1 MSIGDSNHIAFI
13 LVPQQINNELLLE
26 SLFQVFYM
34 LQNYNIIFVPAF
46 RAAYWGNLW
55 NHCSSSAISFL
66 VTIYSG
72 VIFMA
77 AYHKQ
82 AVALN
87 SIFRWIHTQW
97 NLCDS
102 SHRAVTF
109 KNLIK
114 HLLKKSQNYARVGL
128 QQDFKNE
135 VAYIKRIHLLWI
147 YHFLTTRKNALIS
160 LLAKVSIDILPCTLL
175 AI

>member
-1 MSIGDSNHIAFI
+1 M
-13 LVPQQINNELLLE
+13 E

-34 LQNYNIIFVPAF
+34 LQNYNIIFFPAF
-46 RAAYWGNLW
+46 RGAYWGNLW

-82 AVALN
+82 AVALS

-135 VAYIKRIHLLWI
+135 VAYIKRIHVIMDISFSHNKKECFDIIACKSLNWHPTMHSFSNL
-147 YHFLTTRKNALIS
+147 KNKMFI
-160 LLAKVSIDILPCTLL
+160 
-175 AI
+175 